1 MTLFSNIACL
11 VTVNAN
17 GVLFKVGAAMQD
29 LGVINNGAI
38 LFDEKIRWVGS
49 NNDVDAAI
57 VDLHLGNDDV
67 EFVDCSGQ
75 TVMPGF
81 VDSHTHMV
89 FAGNRADE
97 FARRLQ
103 GVPYTQIA
111 AEGGGILT
119 TMNAVRE
126 ASVQELYDVAEA
138 LATSALMHGTTTIEI
153 KSGYGLSVES
163 ELAQLEAIE
172 LLRETHEARIVPT
185 FMGAHDVPPEFKHAP
200 DEYVDL
206 LINEMLPKVAEHNL
220 AVFVD
225 VFTDAG
231 FFTVEQSTRILLAAK
246 KLGFLVKVHADEISN
261 IGASAMAA
269 ELGAVSADH
278 LEFTTES
285 DMDAMLTAG
294 TVATLLPGTAYT
306 LRLPYP
312 PARKMIE
319 KGLTV
324 ALATDCNPGSCFTEN
339 MSTVLSLA
347 CANMHMSIEE
357 SIVAATLNG
366 AHALRMSNSVGS
378 IEVGKL
384 ADLVIYDVPSY
395 SSLVYHFGV
404 NHVWSVWVGGEEN
417 V

>member
-1 MTLFSNIACL
+1 MTLLSNIECL

-17 GVLFKVGAAMQD
+17 GDLYKVGAAMQD
-29 LGVINNGAI
+29 LGVIANGAV
-38 LFDEKIRWVGS
+38 LFDEQIRWVGKTEDA
-49 NNDVDAAI
+49 DVAI
-57 VDLHLGNDDV
+57 AELNLGNDDV
-67 EFVDCSGQ
+67 EIVDCSGQ

-126 ASVQELYDVAEA
+126 ASVQDLHDVAEA
-138 LATSALMHGTTTIEI
+138 LATSALMHGTTTIEM
-153 KSGYGLSVES
+153 KSGYGLSLNA
-163 ELAQLEAIE
+163 ELAQLEA
-172 LLRETHEARIVPT
+172 LKQLRDSHEARIVPT

-200 DEYVDL
+200 NDYVDL
-206 LINEMLPKVAEHNL
+206 VVNEMLPKVAEQNL

-246 KLGFLVKVHADEISN
+246 ELGFLVKVHADEISN

-269 ELGAVSADH
+269 QLGAVSADH

-285 DMDAMLTAG
+285 DMDAMLAAG

-357 SIVAATLNG
+357 AIVAATLNG

-395 SSLVYHFGV
+395 SSIVYHFGV
-404 NHVWSVWVGGEEN
+404 NHAWSVWVDGEE
-417 V
+417 VA

>member
-1 MTLFSNIACL
+1 MTLFSNIECL

-17 GVLFKVGAAMQD
+17 GELFKVGAAMQD